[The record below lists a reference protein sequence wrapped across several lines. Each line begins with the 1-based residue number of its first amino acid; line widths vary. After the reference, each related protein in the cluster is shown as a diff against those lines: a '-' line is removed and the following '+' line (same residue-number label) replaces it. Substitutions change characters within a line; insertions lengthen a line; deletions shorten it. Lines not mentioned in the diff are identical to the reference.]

1 MFERRG
7 RIEICQPAGVLIQI
21 EQIGLACLKLFILRA
36 IDVQNCISIL
46 LLPSNT
52 TILTEVRCTVNQYTL
67 GNMFRPVQGHPQA
80 KRTYN
85 DLKNE
90 LTMGSHLVKINYY
103 KIYKTYFK

>member
-1 MFERRG
+1 MESMND
-7 RIEICQPAGVLIQI
+7 I
-21 EQIGLACLKLFILRA
+21 KLYS
-36 IDVQNCISIL
+36 NL

-67 GNMFRPVQGHPQA
+67 GYMFRPVQGHPQA

-90 LTMGSHLVKINYY
+90 LTIGSHLVKINYY
-103 KIYKTYFK
+103 EIYKTYFHLQNLFPCDVNYYIMN